1 MHSFLEEK
9 PGKAFTIGHKNRER
23 GENKMEFKYIIYE
36 KSEAIATITLN
47 RPEALNAFSKEVA
60 DEVLQAIEDIK
71 NDENIRVVILTG
83 AGEKAFST
91 GADIKAMKGM
101 NTLKA
106 RELSLMGEKL
116 CNAFENLEKP
126 VIAAINGYA
135 LGGGLEVA
143 MACDIRIASENARM
157 GQTEINIGLIPGWG
171 GTQRLTRLIGRTKA
185 KELVFTGKMIDAKT
199 AEQLGILNMVVPADK
214 LKETV
219 RQFALELAQKA
230 PVALK
235 VAKALINKGAEIS
248 LDAAIALEREGFGVV
263 ASTED
268 LQEGV
273 SAFTEKR
280 KPTFKGK

>member
-1 MHSFLEEK
+1 VQL
-9 PGKAFTIGHKNRER
+9 
-23 GENKMEFKYIIYE
+23 EFKYIIYE
-36 KSEAIATITLN
+36 KSEGIATITIN
-47 RPEALNAFSKEVA
+47 RPEALNAFNAEVVG
-60 DEVLQAIEDIK
+60 EILQALENVK
-71 NDENIRVVILTG
+71 VDESVRVVILTG
-83 AGEKAFST
+83 AGERAFSA

-101 NTLKA
+101 NALKA

-116 CNAFENLEKP
+116 CSALENLEKP

-143 MACDIRIASENARM
+143 MACDLRIASENARM

-171 GTQRLTRLIGRTKA
+171 GTQRLTRLIGATKA
-185 KELVFTGKMIDAKT
+185 KELIFTGKMIDAKT
-199 AEQLGILNMVVPADK
+199 AEQLGLVNMVVPQEKFREA
-214 LKETV
+214 V

-273 SAFTEKR
+273 SAFIEKR
-280 KPTFKGK
+280 RPSFKGK

>member
-1 MHSFLEEK
+1 
-9 PGKAFTIGHKNRER
+9 
-23 GENKMEFKYIIYE
+23 MEFKYIIYE

-47 RPEALNAFSKEVA
+47 RPEALNAFSKEVV
-60 DEVLQAIEDIK
+60 DEVLQALEDIR
-71 NDENIRVVILTG
+71 NDENVRVVILTG
-83 AGEKAFST
+83 AGEKAFSA

-101 NTLKA
+101 NALKA
-106 RELSLMGEKL
+106 RELSLMGEKI
-116 CNAFENLEKP
+116 CNALENLERP

-199 AEQLGILNMVVPADK
+199 AEQLGIVNMVVPADK
-214 LKETV
+214 FKETV
-219 RQFALELAQKA
+219 RQFATELASKA
-230 PVALK
+230 PVAIK
-235 VAKALINKGAEIS
+235 VAKALINKGADIS